1 MGKFV
6 ISNEMR
12 VSSYEDFNLQPL
24 QYETSLKKMLAFSCH
39 GQRENITSDIS
50 GHISH
55 YLRECCTTSQSA
67 LTKSKLTQGVKILPE
82 LPSVE

>member
-12 VSSYEDFNLQPL
+12 VSSYEDFKLQPL
-24 QYETSLKKMLAFSCH
+24 QYETSLEKLLAFSCH
-39 GQRENITSDIS
+39 GQRESITSDLS

-55 YLRECCTTSQSA
+55 CMREFCTTSQSA
-67 LTKSKLTQGVKILPE
+67 LTKSKLTRGVKILPE